1 MNMKELEV
9 KLPSRLNSAAASFE
23 DGLVEGRCLKCA
35 CLREHRDLIW
45 REAVVSH
52 FVGLTMR
59 QREVLERVLAG
70 RPSKVIAADLGISQR
85 TLENHRAK
93 IMQRTGSKS
102 IPALARLAVIAEWS
116 GDTDLH

>member
-1 MNMKELEV
+1 
-9 KLPSRLNSAAASFE
+9 
-23 DGLVEGRCLKCA
+23 LKCA

-85 TLENHRAK
+85 TVENHRAK

>member
-1 MNMKELEV
+1 MDIKEMEI
-9 KLPSRLNSAAASFE
+9 KLPFNSAPASFE
-23 DGLVEGRCLKCA
+23 VGLMDDKCLKCA
-35 CLREHRDLIW
+35 FLREHRDLIW

-59 QREVLERVLAG
+59 QREVLERVIAG
-70 RPSKVIAADLGISQR
+70 QPSKVIAADLGISQR
-85 TLENHRAK
+85 TVENHRAK